1 MKTNIP
7 VGMASALLER
17 KIVTQVET
25 TEIKKGNGEV
35 VYSSTTTTTTTLK
48 DVKDLTKPKKKRR
61 RVHGKYVVCVC
72 KTYADGSVEYDKK
85 AQYAQYQAVEQKRRE
100 LIQWLILEQSINDIV
115 TISEMLRRHN
125 FRDLSF
131 EEIRQLLG

>member
-17 KIVTQVET
+17 RIVTQVET
-25 TEIKKGNGEV
+25 TEIKSDSGEV

-72 KTYADGSVEYDKK
+72 KTYANGTVEYDRQS
-85 AQYAQYQAVEQKRRE
+85 QYAQFQKIAQERSKLIESVLE
-100 LIQWLILEQSINDIV
+100 LGVKDLTIV
-115 TISEMLRRHN
+115 DRVLRDKGYKGLT
-125 FRDLSF
+125 FA
-131 EEIRQLLG
+131 EIHQLLG